1 MKLRFNLM
9 ISICLLALLTGCR
22 EMPPIEWAENPPPNA
37 QIFSGAEMK
46 TGDTWVY
53 KYTAMDIQDVQVK
66 AGIFQ
71 AMHVFYTHQSVD
83 SGRSWER
90 EFCTARRSGRWCCRI
105 TRIGAMS

>member
-1 MKLRFNLM
+1 
-9 ISICLLALLTGCR
+9 
-22 EMPPIEWAENPPPNA
+22 
-37 QIFSGAEMK
+37 MK

-90 EFCTARRSGRWCCRI
+90 EFWYSPEVRALVLQDNEDWRYELIEFKPGE
-105 TRIGAMS
+105 